1 MHRSLFVLLPLL
13 VLSACG
19 KESPAA
25 DASAWPSFE
34 QAQAQP
40 PAESPLPAACSLLSA
55 EQASTVLGSEA
66 SLMTEEPE
74 ACMYGSSAGVGNIT
88 MLTLIVGDNEDLAM
102 AQAVFN
108 GIAGQ
113 PGNLAGTVNS
123 RIGEKTKK
131 SGQDLD
137 ALGDEAWLSA
147 ASFGA
152 SFGSHQVGAQQL
164 VLRKGTR
171 VLTLNVTGTD
181 KLQGLAQRLETLARS
196 AVAQL

>member
-1 MHRSLFVLLPLL
+1 MHRSLILLLL
-13 VLSACG
+13 AHCACD
-19 KESPAA
+19 KTQPAA

-34 QAQAQP
+34 QAQEQPIAANPLP
-40 PAESPLPAACSLLSA
+40 PACTLLSA
-55 EQASTVLGSEA
+55 EQASTVLGTEA

-88 MLTLIVGDNEDLAM
+88 MLMLILSDSDDVAM
-102 AQAVFN
+102 AQTVFN

-113 PGNLAGTVNS
+113 PGNLAGAVNS
-123 RIGEKTKK
+123 QIGEKTKK
-131 SGQDLD
+131 SGQELD
-137 ALGDEAWLSA
+137 DLGDEAWLSA

-181 KLQGLAQRLETLARS
+181 KVQGLAQRLETLARS
-196 AVAQL
+196 AAPKL